1 MFDTKIDISHIPFSR
16 YGAYAAIA
24 AVPANDERTSF
35 KELILLY
42 AKLRGG
48 ESPMFSVKV
57 GTEERQEFAC
67 TADAGSVKISTDSG
81 FATLYIRDDDTI
93 IIDSEGLD
101 LHFDTFARGTYG
113 TEYGNDKFSLII
125 NPYSVFA
132 TLYILEGEGKLL
144 ADPNSKRVIK
154 RDMDFRCV
162 DGKMRIG
169 ITMTLKQPK
178 ELPLPIDPE
187 ADIAQIKKEWEEFA
201 AQMED
206 LESADEKTNA
216 FTLLTWYN
224 MWSSFVRADD
234 IYYRDSMLM
243 SKKGMS
249 ALWSWDHCFNALAI
263 ARCKDRG
270 FAKKKAFDQFAA
282 PFWLQTNKGVLP
294 DMWNPDN
301 ITRWGTTKPPVHGWC
316 FSRLMDYFEFD
327 KEELETVYGWLEKW
341 TSWWLNYS
349 DTDNDGIPDYPQGCD
364 SGWDNST
371 LFDMGF
377 YVETPDLPAYL
388 IMQMNTLARISRK
401 LGDEEKAK
409 DWDKKAKEMLDR
421 FIAHSWNG
429 ERFVPKLSISHE
441 QQENPTSLLSL
452 MPLVLGDL
460 LPKDIFDKLV
470 KVLKRD
476 FITDVG
482 LATEMPTSPEY
493 NPDGYWRGPIWAPST
508 YLITDGLRR
517 GGYVELATEIAKKYC
532 NMSCNLA
539 KGNYE
544 NFDALTGIGRRAPG
558 YTWSA
563 SVYMMLRGEYV
574 K

>member
-24 AVPANDERTSF
+24 AVPANSERTSF

-42 AKLRGG
+42 SKLRGG

-57 GTEERQEFAC
+57 GTDEPREFAC
-67 TADAGSVKISTDSG
+67 TADPGSVKISTDRG

-93 IIDSEGLD
+93 VIDSEGLD
-101 LHFDTFARGTYG
+101 FHFDTVSRGTYG
-113 TEYGNDKFSLII
+113 TEYGENRFSLII
-125 NPYSVFA
+125 NPHSVYA
-132 TLYILEGEGKLL
+132 TVYILRGEGKLI
-144 ADPNSKRVIK
+144 ADPKSRKVIK

-178 ELPLPIDPE
+178 ELPLPISPAD
-187 ADIAQIKKEWEEFA
+187 DIALIKKEWEEFA
-201 AQMED
+201 ALMED
-206 LESADEKTNA
+206 VESADEKTNA

-224 MWSSFVRADD
+224 LWSSFVRADD

-263 ARCKDRG
+263 ARCKDRE
-270 FAKKKAFDQFAA
+270 FAKKKAFEQFAA
-282 PFWLQTNKGVLP
+282 PFWLQTDKGVLP

-327 KEELETVYGWLEKW
+327 KKELETVYGWLEKW

-377 YVETPDLPAYL
+377 YVETPDLPSYL

-401 LGDEEKAK
+401 LGNEEKAAE
-409 DWDKKAKEMLDR
+409 WDKKAKELLDR

-429 ERFVPKLSISHE
+429 ERFVPKLSITHE

-482 LATEMPTSPEY
+482 LATEMPASPDY
-493 NPDGYWRGPIWAPST
+493 DPDGYWRGPIWAPST

-517 GGYVELATEIAKKYC
+517 GGYEDLATEIAKKYC

-563 SVYMMLRGEYV
+563 SVYMILRGEYV